1 MKKIILLLM
10 SIIISANLFGCYG
23 EIEDIAILFDEADTI
38 ISESTGESSEP
49 ENVTDLKLSESCAD
63 DESTS
68 DGEQISELEDI
79 SYVDKMFTDAEQI
92 LDDDISS
99 IYGEDEIEVI
109 EVTDESEIPST
120 DEFTLNIDGTY
131 TTADDVALYIYLYD
145 DLPDNFITKNE
156 ARELGWTGGG
166 LDDYAPGMCIGGDY
180 FGNREGLLPKA
191 KGRTYTECDI
201 NTLGEDS
208 RGAERIVFSNDG
220 LIYYTDDHYESF
232 VLLYDEDGKAA

>member
-1 MKKIILLLM
+1 MKKISFFVAFLFTAVM
-10 SIIISANLFGCYG
+10 LFGCSNEVDDFAIILDEVDNIIAESVGVETKPEEVTDFVLPESDVYKDSISD
-23 EIEDIAILFDEADTI
+23 IEDVSDIDEMFTEAGKI
-38 ISESTGESSEP
+38 
-49 ENVTDLKLSESCAD
+49 LSE
-63 DESTS
+63 
-68 DGEQISELEDI
+68 DI
-79 SYVDKMFTDAEQI
+79 G
-92 LDDDISS
+92 S
-99 IYGEDEIEVI
+99 IYGGEDTEV
-109 EVTDESEIPST
+109 VDVPQESEIPST
-120 DEFTLNIDGTY
+120 DEFTLDIDGTY
-131 TTADDVALYIYLYD
+131 TTAEDVSLYIYLYD
-145 DLPDNFITKNE
+145 ELPDNFITKSE